1 MNYFEINM
9 ECMKQYR
16 AKLFQLLQDSNQYLH
31 INKLDLI
38 QSDPAI
44 NGELFLTVRKE
55 TKLYRLV
62 SCYNPR
68 NEADQWVGQYDFMNM
83 KTVITQFGFGT
94 GSFIQ
99 AILNKKGKDDIL
111 FVYEPCPELFIHV
124 LHNYDITDII
134 KENKV
139 VLVVEGINDFE
150 FHILVRNAL
159 DITNITSQIRYSHP
173 GYEKVFPESCLKY
186 WKDIKDGYIHVKTNI
201 NTVIYFGKRY
211 ITNALFN
218 TRFIR
223 ESNRLMELKADFN
236 TDIPAIVVA
245 AGPSLKKNIEELKR
259 AKGRAYI
266 FVVDR
271 ALDYVLDEG
280 LEPDFVVT
288 IDPMK
293 PLEYFTKRTDLTIPL
308 LCDAVSNWEILD
320 RHKGKKILFNC
331 FPYYRLMYQR
341 LGKEAPLLAAGA
353 SVATAAFCSCIQL
366 GFKTIAL
373 VGQDLAYDGE
383 FSHAGDVTEQENRN
397 RDILVEGIDGSQIRS
412 RADWY
417 EFLIWFQ
424 DVITLNPDLKV
435 IDTKDKGA
443 KIKGSII
450 MPLSEV
456 IDNYCTETLHLKD
469 SISKK
474 QHTFSDDDMIQVKQ
488 FFEESYEELPRLKRK
503 AKEAIELCESQIRKF
518 KVNHEE
524 TTTTQNNFKKISKI
538 NKYIS
543 EQPVYHLLE
552 SFITTNSAQQVSQLY
567 QFSGDKKT
575 DKIVTYEKSISVFR
589 AIVDGIE
596 FVKPLFEEAL
606 EHI

>member
-1 MNYFEINM
+1 MNYYEINM
-9 ECMKQYR
+9 ECMKLHR
-16 AKLFQLLQDSNQYLH
+16 PKFFQLLQASDQYMN

-38 QSDPAI
+38 QSEPAMD
-44 NGELFLTVRKE
+44 GDLFLTIQKE
-55 TKLYRLV
+55 TKQYRLV
-62 SCYNPR
+62 SCYSPK
-68 NEADQWVGQYDFMNM
+68 NEADKWVEQYDFKNV

-94 GSFIQ
+94 GSFTR

-124 LHNYDITDII
+124 LQNYDITDII
-134 KENKV
+134 MDRK
-139 VLVVEGINDFE
+139 LALAIEGVNDFE

-159 DITNITSQIRYSHP
+159 DITNITTQIRYSHP
-173 GYEKVFPESCLKY
+173 GYEKIFPESGLKY

-201 NTVIYFGKRY
+201 NTVVYFGKRY
-211 ITNALFN
+211 IQNALYN
-218 TRFIR
+218 TRFVR
-223 ESNRLMELKADFN
+223 ESNRLMELKSDFN

-271 ALDYVLDEG
+271 ILDYVLDEG

-293 PLEYFTKRTDLTIPL
+293 PIEYFTKRSDVTIPL

-320 RHKGKKILFNC
+320 RHKGKKIFFNC
-331 FPYYRLMYQR
+331 FPYYRLMYQK

-383 FSHAGDVTEQENRN
+383 FSHAGGVTEKENRN
-397 RDILVEGIDGSQIRS
+397 RDVMVEGIDGNQIRS

-424 DVITLNPDLKV
+424 DVITLNPGVQV

-443 KIKGSII
+443 KIQGSIV
-450 MPLSEV
+450 MPLKEV
-456 IDNYCTETLHLKD
+456 IDNYCTETLQIKEI
-469 SISKK
+469 ISNK
-474 QHTFSDDDMIQVKQ
+474 QHTFNDDEMIRVKQ
-488 FFEESYEELPRLKRK
+488 FFEDSYEELHSFKRK
-503 AKEAIELCESQIRKF
+503 AKEAIELCESQIRLF
-518 KVNHEE
+518 KVNHVE
-524 TTTTQNNFKKISKI
+524 TPTTQNNFKKISKI

-552 SFITTNSAQQVSQLY
+552 SFITAASAQEVSQLY
-567 QFSGDKKT
+567 QFTGDAKT
-575 DKIVTYEKSISVFR
+575 DKIVTYEKSIAVFR